1 MECLELY
8 CDLLLARIG
17 LIETQK
23 YGNEI
28 YNIVITYYHGVEK
41 PTYCMICIVAAVL
54 IIIFKLKLII
64 VLHP

>member
-23 YGNEI
+23 YGSNKMFSLRVDSNFEI
-28 YNIVITYYHGVEK
+28 TLK
-41 PTYCMICIVAAVL
+41 FL
-54 IIIFKLKLII
+54 IKL
-64 VLHP
+64 